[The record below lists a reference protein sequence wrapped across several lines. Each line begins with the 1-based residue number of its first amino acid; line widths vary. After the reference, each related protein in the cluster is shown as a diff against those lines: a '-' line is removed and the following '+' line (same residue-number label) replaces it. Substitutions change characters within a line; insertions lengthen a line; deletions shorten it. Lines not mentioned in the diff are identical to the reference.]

1 MSQTVGD
8 LLAECLQAAGA
19 KRVFVSSGAPT
30 LSWSPLEVIAVSN
43 NEMAQV
49 FCDADGFINKS
60 LGVALFSDGRLRLS
74 SSPGEPVV
82 PIEIGPADIPVA
94 IATWSLGRQ
103 TSAIEIECGDFSAE
117 LPEPHQALQLQQ
129 NDRLVRL
136 GAEFA
141 DVAMAI
147 VAGFGSSEHADAV
160 WNAAQRTGA
169 KVFATIESV
178 GAIVRSHPLWGG
190 VVGLQFDDYQL
201 LNASDVVIAVG
212 CDGDDVLFSDLTV
225 IEIESAHLDFLGL
238 DWPTPSSMKGEESQS
253 LAISEVIQARRKDL
267 ATPLHPVRAF
277 ADCFE
282 VIDDAIAI
290 DDPWLKAWCARMV
303 SSPRQ
308 LFMPRFFSPYFSL
321 AAAIVSALDG
331 KRIVGICTTI
341 DEFSQECLQFAAQ
354 RNLNVTIEYWQFDD
368 MQNQDDTQVDGSY
381 AEVIESSAHRS
392 QLVQALNEGGLQVLS
407 CVVRRDDDELIDIF
421 GPPLFTS

>member
-1 MSQTVGD
+1 V
-8 LLAECLQAAGA
+8 
-19 KRVFVSSGAPT
+19 K
-30 LSWSPLEVIAVSN
+30 
-43 NEMAQV
+43 
-49 FCDADGFINKS
+49 
-60 LGVALFSDGRLRLS
+60 
-74 SSPGEPVV
+74 
-82 PIEIGPADIPVA
+82 
-94 IATWSLGRQ
+94 
-103 TSAIEIECGDFSAE
+103 
-117 LPEPHQALQLQQ
+117 
-129 NDRLVRL
+129 
-136 GAEFA
+136 
-141 DVAMAI
+141 
-147 VAGFGSSEHADAV
+147 
-160 WNAAQRTGA
+160 
-169 KVFATIESV
+169 KV
-178 GAIVRSHPLWGG
+178 
-190 VVGLQFDDYQL
+190 
-201 LNASDVVIAVG
+201 
-212 CDGDDVLFSDLTV
+212 
-225 IEIESAHLDFLGL
+225 
-238 DWPTPSSMKGEESQS
+238 
-253 LAISEVIQARRKDL
+253 
-267 ATPLHPVRAF
+267 
-277 ADCFE
+277 
-282 VIDDAIAI
+282 I